1 MLVVVTGEQENRYA
15 WDSRRSVALGGTA
28 THSLLDSVC
37 PDVFHLEYGSMKD
50 KIQSKK
56 KKKSL
61 FRVFVPHLSSMYSWR
76 RTAEDFLTLISEL
89 H

>member
-50 KIQSKK
+50 KIQ
-56 KKKSL
+56 
-61 FRVFVPHLSSMYSWR
+61 
-76 RTAEDFLTLISEL
+76 
-89 H
+89 

>member
-56 KKKSL
+56 KKKIT
-61 FRVFVPHLSSMYSWR
+61 VPSVCS
-76 RTAEDFLTLISEL
+76 TSEFYVL
-89 H
+89 VEENGGGLLNPNF